1 MPKPPPAEPQT
12 RKTIIL
18 PDSLWEEVSE
28 YRHSQRI
35 GSEMEALRRL
45 IRAGLKAEGER
56 ERRRRPGTRGGS

>member
-12 RKTIIL
+12 RKTLIL

-28 YRHSQRI
+28 YRHNRRI

-45 IRAGLKAEGER
+45 IRAGLKAEAEPG
-56 ERRRRPGTRGGS
+56 RRPATG